1 MFLIFKIFPD
11 WIWWL
16 GLLTGLSSFALAYLP
31 LLKPYALLLKI
42 CGGAVVL
49 LTIFIFGMLWSNN
62 SWKQAAQELQ
72 ARVAVAEAKSQTVN
86 EVIQER
92 VVYKTQVVRQ
102 RGEENIRYITREVI
116 KYDNSCII
124 PPEFVTAHNTAAKA
138 PK

>member
-1 MFLIFKIFPD
+1 MFLILEIFPN
-11 WIWWL
+11 WVWWL
-16 GLLTGLSSFALAYLP
+16 GLLAGLSSIALAYLP
-31 LLKPYALLLKI
+31 PLKPYALLFKI
-42 CGGAVVL
+42 CGGVVVL
-49 LTIFIFGMLWSNN
+49 STIFIFGMLWSN
-62 SWKQAAQELQ
+62 SAWKQAAQELQ
-72 ARVAVAEAKSQTVN
+72 ARVDVAEAKSQTVN

-102 RGEENIRYITREVI
+102 RGEENIRYITREVV